1 MAHSASYSCSP
12 LSEAVTV
19 TTEEAIPGPPE
30 NVRVIGATTTQL
42 KIGWDPPH
50 RSNGILKGYY
60 VYNGTHPSP
69 HSPSCAVQDAQHIE
83 NNCYRRQSCGTHER
97 MRLHCNRSPTELSD
111 DHFRKPQSSFKSAA
125 KSVLSLGRNSSL
137 CRRNVLPP

>member
-42 KIGWDPPH
+42 KIGWDAPH
-50 RSNGILKGYY
+50 RSNGVLKGYY
-60 VYNGTHPSP
+60 VYNGAHPSP
-69 HSPSCAVQDAQHIE
+69 SSLSCTVQDAQHSE
-83 NNCYRRQSCGTHER
+83 NNFYRRQSCGTHER
-97 MRLHCNRSPTELSD
+97 MCLHCDRSPTQLSD
-111 DHFRKPQSSFKSAA
+111 DNFRKPQSLFNSAT

-137 CRRNVLPP
+137 SRRNVLPS